1 MLSEEGPRGGPGLQ
15 HGTVTEIK
23 DSGEDS
29 GFKFHAHQW
38 PAAPPGASSPASVSS
53 SAERAASVPLRGVE
67 LGRRDGE
74 GSPGGSPPIVGA
86 ASALATGW
94 AMLAP
99 SCVPSFL
106 GDNSPFVYTNKRTSK
121 LSTPRRL

>member
-1 MLSEEGPRGGPGLQ
+1 MRPGTGVLSEEGPRGGPGLQ
-15 HGTVTEIK
+15 HGTVAEIK

-29 GFKFHAHQW
+29 GFRFHAYQW
-38 PAAPPGASSPASVSS
+38 RAAPPGGVRQPRFPYLQNGPHLSR
-53 SAERAASVPLRGVE
+53 SAGFQAVE

-74 GSPGGSPPIVGA
+74 GSPGGILPVVGA

-106 GDNSPFVYTNKRTSK
+106 GDNSPFV
-121 LSTPRRL
+121 